1 MAIDPKKVT
10 KEQMERA
17 LELLE
22 KEQVRKDRIAKGE
35 IKGSKK
41 WSELTDAE
49 KAKFKDRE
57 ARRRAKI
64 AVLIEKATAK
74 GITVSDQEVDKYLA
88 SKK

>member
-41 WSELTDAE
+41 WSELTQAE
-49 KAKFKDRE
+49 KNKFKERE

-74 GITVSDQEVDKYLA
+74 GITVSDAEVDKYLA

>member
-41 WSELTDAE
+41 WSELTQAE
-49 KAKFKDRE
+49 KDKFKERE

-74 GITVSDQEVDKYLA
+74 GITVSDAEVDKYLA